1 MENIQLNKVKLNI
14 TNLDTFLTKSRK
26 DLQKAKINKNKFLA
40 NQRKKEIRSQKE
52 SKLEKIKPI
61 TSFLKGGAQKITGKI
76 TSIFDKAMNFFG
88 LLLLG
93 FLVNKL
99 PEILENISNFIDKI
113 KPALD
118 IAGKIF
124 GVIGTGLGFI
134 FNQLFPNYEKSK
146 VELDPIERELKT
158 LDKDLDVELNNL
170 DVESDDS
177 DSAPQQESDEN
188 TTRNASDPNIMS
200 DGSVIKIGD
209 IVGGSDFNPI
219 QPKVPKPTNPL
230 MRNEGG
236 IVPSKSKSSQS
247 KKSGAKKPSLKSLKR
262 SYSLFAKSLGNNKK
276 TVNTFKKNVEKFKSI
291 MGLFK
296 KSFSGGGGGIGG
308 NRPSSSPDNVEI
320 ASGPIKP
327 GGSLD
332 FIGSGDGASGKL
344 VLNDA
349 TGKKIGSWEAIS
361 GVFRTANASQEARK
375 NVSGTLNPLPD
386 GRYPLLGFARH
397 GYVDGVGTW
406 STYINNL
413 SGAIGNRSQLL
424 VHNDIGSNGT
434 AGCIGVELGGSSGT
448 AAEEKFIKAYEA
460 VMPTS
465 VNVAIGKG
473 AKISSVKPKVSADNI
488 SVPEDN
494 ESSEKV
500 IIMPIEVEKIIKVPT
515 GGGVNSSTSKQSSG
529 SSSNNPNN
537 IP

>member
-1 MENIQLNKVKLNI
+1 MENIQLNKVKLNV
-14 TNLDTFLTKSRK
+14 TNLDTFLIKSKK
-26 DLQKAKINKNKFLA
+26 DLQKAKVNKNKFLA
-40 NQRKKEIRSQKE
+40 KERKKEIRSQEE

-61 TSFLKGGAQKITGKI
+61 ASFLKGGAQKITGKV

-99 PEILENISNFIDKI
+99 PEILENVSNFIEKV

-124 GVIGTGLGFI
+124 GAIGTGLGFV

-146 VELDPIERELKT
+146 VDLNPIEKELKT
-158 LDKDLDVELNNL
+158 LNKDLDIESANL
-170 DVESDDS
+170 DIEPDDLT
-177 DSAPQQESDEN
+177 PQQENDEN
-188 TTRNASDPNIMS
+188 TTRNASDPNVMS
-200 DGSVIKIGD
+200 DGSVIKVGD
-209 IVGGSDFNPI
+209 TVGGSDFTPT
-219 QPKVPKPTNPL
+219 QPKTPRPTNPL
-230 MRNEGG
+230 MRNKGG
-236 IVPSKSKSSQS
+236 IVPPKNKSSQS
-247 KKSGAKKPSLKSLKR
+247 KRPETKKPSFKSLKK
-262 SYSLFAKSLGNNKK
+262 SYSVFAKSLGKNKK

-291 MGLFK
+291 MSVFK
-296 KSFSGGGGGIGG
+296 KSSSGGGGSLMGK
-308 NRPSSSPDNVEI
+308 PSSSPDNVEI
-320 ASGPIKP
+320 ASGPIEP

-361 GVFRTANASQEARK
+361 GVFRTANASQESRK

-386 GRYPLLGFARH
+386 GRYPLKGFARH
-397 GYVDGVGTW
+397 GYVNGVGTW

-473 AKISSVKPKVSADNI
+473 AKISSVKPKISADNI
-488 SVPEDN
+488 SVPNND
-494 ESSEKV
+494 ESSENV

-515 GGGVNSSTSKQSSG
+515 GGGVNSSVSKQSSG
-529 SSSNNPNN
+529 SSSNNLNN